1 MRIEVSTI
9 NTFVTIAL
17 VMLAMT
23 FTRSILVMVGGKN
36 LFKKASKKESTAFYP
51 LVNLFTLLDITETS
65 TFLGILFFVPIVNV
79 VVLSILFYR
88 LGSAF
93 NTSMFYKI
101 GLVVLPIIFYP
112 ILAFGDKAYK
122 LNDEEYFKALD
133 NAKGESINLMTQE
146 EIKAEN
152 NAPVEEK
159 PPVDS
164 IFKSD
169 IEMMEEVAPYKAA
182 KVDLLGM
189 EKLKQSTPQEEMFKP
204 IEQVAP
210 PEPVKE
216 EQPEEQQKPQSKFTT
231 ELDKKDEVEFID
243 L

>member
-17 VMLAMT
+17 VMLSMT

-101 GLVVLPIIFYP
+101 GLVVLPIVFYP
-112 ILAFGDKAYK
+112 MLAFGDKAYK

-152 NAPVEEK
+152 NAPIEEK
-159 PPVDS
+159 PHVDS

-189 EKLKQSTPQEEMFKP
+189 EKLKQSTPQEDMFKP
-204 IEQVAP
+204 IEQVSP
-210 PEPVKE
+210 PEQIKE
-216 EQPEEQQKPQSKFTT
+216 EEEEEKKQPSKFTS
-231 ELDKKDEVEFID
+231 ELDKKDDIEYIE

>member
-17 VMLAMT
+17 VMLSMT
-23 FTRSILVMVGGKN
+23 FTRSILVMIGGNK
-36 LFKKASKKESTAFYP
+36 LFKKASKKETTAFYP
-51 LVNLFTLLDITETS
+51 IVNLFTLLDITETS

-88 LGSAF
+88 LGSSF

-101 GLVVLPIIFYP
+101 GLVVLPIVFYP
-112 ILAFGDKAYK
+112 LLAYGDKAYK

-133 NAKGESINLMTQE
+133 NARGESINLMTQE

-152 NAPVEEK
+152 NAPVDAK

-164 IFKSD
+164 IFKSN

-204 IEQVAP
+204 IEQVEP
-210 PEPVKE
+210 PKPVE
-216 EQPEEQQKPQSKFTT
+216 EESEEEKKPQSKFTT
-231 ELDKKDEVEFID
+231 ELDKKEEVEFLD

>member
-1 MRIEVSTI
+1 MRIEVSTV
-9 NTFVTIAL
+9 NTIVTIAL
-17 VMLAMT
+17 IMLTMT
-23 FTRSILVMVGGKN
+23 FTRSILVMIGGKN

-51 LVNLFTLLDITETS
+51 VVNLFTLLDITETS

-79 VVLSILFYR
+79 IVLSILFYR
-88 LGSAF
+88 LGSSF
-93 NTSMFYKI
+93 NTSLSYKI

-112 ILAFGDKAYK
+112 MLAFGDKAYK

-159 PPVDS
+159 PQVDS
-164 IFKSD
+164 IFKSN

-189 EKLKQSTPQEEMFKP
+189 EKLKQSTPQEDMFKP
-204 IEQVAP
+204 IEQAEP
-210 PEPVKE
+210 PKPVGEQSE
-216 EQPEEQQKPQSKFTT
+216 EEKKPKSKFTT

>member
-1 MRIEVSTI
+1 MIQASTS
-9 NTFVTIAL
+9 NTLVTIAL

-23 FTRSILVMVGGKN
+23 FTRSILVMIGGKK

-51 LVNLFTLLDITETS
+51 VINLFTLLDITETS
-65 TFLGILFFVPIVNV
+65 TFLGILFFVPVVNV
-79 VVLSILFYR
+79 IVLSILFYR
-88 LGSAF
+88 LGSSF
-93 NTSMFYKI
+93 NTSVFYKI
-101 GLVVLPIIFYP
+101 GLVILPIIFYP
-112 ILAFGDKAYK
+112 MLAFGDKAYK

-152 NAPVEEK
+152 NAPTEER
-159 PPVDS
+159 PQVDS

-169 IEMMEEVAPYKAA
+169 IQMMEEVAPYKAA

-204 IEQVAP
+204 IEKVEP
-210 PEPVKE
+210 PKPVE
-216 EQPEEQQKPQSKFTT
+216 EQNEEEKKPKSKFTS

>member
-17 VMLAMT
+17 VMLSMT

-93 NTSMFYKI
+93 NTPMFYKI
-101 GLVVLPIIFYP
+101 GLVVLPIVFYP
-112 ILAFGDKAYK
+112 MLAFGDKAYK

-152 NAPVEEK
+152 NAPIEEK
-159 PPVDS
+159 PHVDS

-189 EKLKQSTPQEEMFKP
+189 EKLKQSTPQEDMFKP
-204 IEQVAP
+204 IEQVEP
-210 PEPVKE
+210 PKPVE
-216 EQPEEQQKPQSKFTT
+216 VEPEEQKKPLSKLTT
-231 ELDKKDEVEFID
+231 ELDKKDEVEFIE

>member
-1 MRIEVSTI
+1 MRIEVSTV
-9 NTFVTIAL
+9 NTIVTIAL
-17 VMLAMT
+17 IMLTMT
-23 FTRSILVMVGGKN
+23 FTRSILVMIGGKN

-51 LVNLFTLLDITETS
+51 VVNLFTLLDITETS

-79 VVLSILFYR
+79 IVLSILFYR
-88 LGSAF
+88 LGSSF
-93 NTSMFYKI
+93 NTSLSYKI

-112 ILAFGDKAYK
+112 MLAFGDKAYK

-159 PPVDS
+159 PQVDS
-164 IFKSD
+164 IFKSN

-189 EKLKQSTPQEEMFKP
+189 EKLKQSTPQEDMFKP
-204 IEQVAP
+204 IEQVEP
-210 PEPVKE
+210 PKPVREQSE
-216 EQPEEQQKPQSKFTT
+216 EEKKPKSKFTT

>member
-17 VMLAMT
+17 IMLSMT
-23 FTRSILVMVGGKN
+23 FTRSILVMIGGNK
-36 LFKKASKKESTAFYP
+36 LFKKASKKETTAFYP
-51 LVNLFTLLDITETS
+51 IVNLFTLLDITETS

-88 LGSAF
+88 LGSSF

-101 GLVVLPIIFYP
+101 GLVVLPIVFYP
-112 ILAFGDKAYK
+112 LLAYGDKAYK

-133 NAKGESINLMTQE
+133 NARGESINLMTQE

-152 NAPVEEK
+152 NAPVDAK

-164 IFKSD
+164 IFKSN

-204 IEQVAP
+204 IEQVEP
-210 PEPVKE
+210 PKPVEKE
-216 EQPEEQQKPQSKFTT
+216 TEEEKKPQSKFTT
-231 ELDKKDEVEFID
+231 ELDKKDEVEFLD

>member
-17 VMLAMT
+17 VMLSMT

-101 GLVVLPIIFYP
+101 GLVVLPIVFYP
-112 ILAFGDKAYK
+112 MLAFGDKAYK

-152 NAPVEEK
+152 NAPIEEK
-159 PPVDS
+159 PHVDS

-189 EKLKQSTPQEEMFKP
+189 EKLKQSTPQEDMFKP
-204 IEQVAP
+204 IEQVEP
-210 PEPVKE
+210 PKPVEEEAE
-216 EQPEEQQKPQSKFTT
+216 EQKKPQSKFTT

>member
-17 VMLAMT
+17 VMLSMT

-101 GLVVLPIIFYP
+101 GLVVLPIVFYP
-112 ILAFGDKAYK
+112 MLAFGDKAYK

-146 EIKAEN
+146 EMKAEN
-152 NAPVEEK
+152 NAPIEEK
-159 PPVDS
+159 PHVDS

-189 EKLKQSTPQEEMFKP
+189 EKLKQSTPQEDMFKP
-204 IEQVAP
+204 IEQVEP
-210 PEPVKE
+210 P
-216 EQPEEQQKPQSKFTT
+216 
-231 ELDKKDEVEFID
+231 
-243 L
+243 

>member
-17 VMLAMT
+17 IMLSMT
-23 FTRSILVMVGGKN
+23 FTRSILVMIGGNK
-36 LFKKASKKESTAFYP
+36 LFKKASKKETTAFYP
-51 LVNLFTLLDITETS
+51 IVNLFTLLDITETS

-88 LGSAF
+88 LGSSF

-101 GLVVLPIIFYP
+101 GLVVLPIVFYP
-112 ILAFGDKAYK
+112 LLAYGDKAYK

-133 NAKGESINLMTQE
+133 NARGESINLMTQE

-152 NAPVEEK
+152 NAPVDAK

-164 IFKSD
+164 IFKSN

-204 IEQVAP
+204 IEQVEP
-210 PEPVKE
+210 PKPVE
-216 EQPEEQQKPQSKFTT
+216 ESEEEKKPQSKFTT
-231 ELDKKDEVEFID
+231 ELDKKDEVEFLD

>member
-17 VMLAMT
+17 VMLSMT

-101 GLVVLPIIFYP
+101 GLVVLPIVFYP
-112 ILAFGDKAYK
+112 MLAFGEKAYK

-152 NAPVEEK
+152 NAPIEEK
-159 PPVDS
+159 PHVDS

-189 EKLKQSTPQEEMFKP
+189 EKLKQSTPQEDMFKP
-204 IEQVAP
+204 IEQVEP
-210 PEPVKE
+210 PKPVE
-216 EQPEEQQKPQSKFTT
+216 EEPEEQKKPQSKFTT

>member
-17 VMLAMT
+17 IMLSMT
-23 FTRSILVMVGGKN
+23 FTRSILVMIGGNK
-36 LFKKASKKESTAFYP
+36 LFKKASKKETTAFYP
-51 LVNLFTLLDITETS
+51 IVNLFTLLDITETS

-88 LGSAF
+88 LGSSF

-101 GLVVLPIIFYP
+101 GLVVLPIVFYP
-112 ILAFGDKAYK
+112 LLAYGDKAYK

-133 NAKGESINLMTQE
+133 NARGESINLMTQE

-152 NAPVEEK
+152 NAPVDEK

-164 IFKSD
+164 IFKSN
-169 IEMMEEVAPYKAA
+169 IEMMEKVAPYKAA

-204 IEQVAP
+204 IEQVEP
-210 PEPVKE
+210 PKPVEEESEKE
-216 EQPEEQQKPQSKFTT
+216 KKPQSKFTT
-231 ELDKKDEVEFID
+231 ELDKKDEVEFLD

>member
-1 MRIEVSTI
+1 MRIEVSTV
-9 NTFVTIAL
+9 NTIVTIAL
-17 VMLAMT
+17 IMLTMT
-23 FTRSILVMVGGKN
+23 FTRSILVMIGGKN

-51 LVNLFTLLDITETS
+51 VVNLFTLLDITETS

-79 VVLSILFYR
+79 IVLSILFYR
-88 LGSAF
+88 LGSSF
-93 NTSMFYKI
+93 NTSLSYKI

-112 ILAFGDKAYK
+112 MLAFGDKAYK

-159 PPVDS
+159 PQVDS
-164 IFKSD
+164 IFKSN

-189 EKLKQSTPQEEMFKP
+189 EKLKQSTPQEDMFKP
-204 IEQVAP
+204 IEQVEP
-210 PEPVKE
+210 PKPVGEQSE
-216 EQPEEQQKPQSKFTT
+216 EEKKPKSKFTT

>member
-17 VMLAMT
+17 IMLSMT
-23 FTRSILVMVGGKN
+23 FTRSILVMIGGNK
-36 LFKKASKKESTAFYP
+36 LFKKASKKETTAFYP
-51 LVNLFTLLDITETS
+51 IVNLFTLLDITETS

-88 LGSAF
+88 LGSSF

-101 GLVVLPIIFYP
+101 GLVVLPIVFYP
-112 ILAFGDKAYK
+112 LLAYGDKAYK

-133 NAKGESINLMTQE
+133 NARGESINLMTQE

-152 NAPVEEK
+152 NAPVDAK

-164 IFKSD
+164 IFKSN

-204 IEQVAP
+204 IEQVEP
-210 PEPVKE
+210 PKTVE
-216 EQPEEQQKPQSKFTT
+216 EPEEEKKPQSKFTT
-231 ELDKKDEVEFID
+231 ELDKKDEVEFLD

>member
-17 VMLAMT
+17 IMLSMT
-23 FTRSILVMVGGKN
+23 FTRSILVMIGGNK
-36 LFKKASKKESTAFYP
+36 LFKKASKKETTAFYP
-51 LVNLFTLLDITETS
+51 IVNLFTLLDITETS

-88 LGSAF
+88 LGSSF

-101 GLVVLPIIFYP
+101 GLVVLPIVFYP
-112 ILAFGDKAYK
+112 LLAYGDKAYK

-133 NAKGESINLMTQE
+133 NARGESINLMTQE

-152 NAPVEEK
+152 NAPVDAK

-164 IFKSD
+164 IFKSN

-189 EKLKQSTPQEEMFKP
+189 ERLKQSTPQEEMFKP
-204 IEQVAP
+204 IEQVEP
-210 PEPVKE
+210 PKPVE
-216 EQPEEQQKPQSKFTT
+216 EASEEEKKPQSKFTT
-231 ELDKKDEVEFID
+231 ELDKKDEVEFLD

>member
-1 MRIEVSTI
+1 MHIEVSTI

-17 VMLAMT
+17 IMLAMT
-23 FTRSILVMVGGKN
+23 FTRSLLVMIGGKN

-51 LVNLFTLLDITETS
+51 VINLFTLLDITETS
-65 TFLGILFFVPIVNV
+65 TFLGILFFVPIINV
-79 VVLSILFYR
+79 IVLSILFYR
-88 LGSAF
+88 LGSSF
-93 NTSMFYKI
+93 NTSLFFKI
-101 GLVVLPIIFYP
+101 GLVILPIVFYP

-159 PPVDS
+159 PQVDS

-182 KVDLLGM
+182 KVDILGM
-189 EKLKQSTPQEEMFKP
+189 EKLRQETPQEEMFKP
-204 IEQVAP
+204 IEQVEAP
-210 PEPVKE
+210 APVVETKE
-216 EQPEEQQKPQSKFTT
+216 EETKPQSKFTS

>member
-17 VMLAMT
+17 IMLSMT
-23 FTRSILVMVGGKN
+23 FTRSILVMIGGNK
-36 LFKKASKKESTAFYP
+36 LFKKASKKETTAFYP
-51 LVNLFTLLDITETS
+51 IVNLFTLLDITETS

-88 LGSAF
+88 LGSSF

-101 GLVVLPIIFYP
+101 GLVVLPIVFYP
-112 ILAFGDKAYK
+112 LLAYGDKAYK

-133 NAKGESINLMTQE
+133 NARGESINLMTQE

-152 NAPVEEK
+152 NAPVDAK

-164 IFKSD
+164 IFKSN

-204 IEQVAP
+204 IEQVEP
-210 PEPVKE
+210 PKPVE
-216 EQPEEQQKPQSKFTT
+216 EPEEEKKPQSKFTT
-231 ELDKKDEVEFID
+231 ELDKKDEVEFLD

>member
-1 MRIEVSTI
+1 MRIEVSTV
-9 NTFVTIAL
+9 NTIVTIAL
-17 VMLAMT
+17 IMLTMT
-23 FTRSILVMVGGKN
+23 FTRSILVMIGGKN

-51 LVNLFTLLDITETS
+51 VVNLFTLLDITETS

-79 VVLSILFYR
+79 IVLSILFYR
-88 LGSAF
+88 LGSSF
-93 NTSMFYKI
+93 NTSLSYKI
-101 GLVVLPIIFYP
+101 GLVVLPIVFYP
-112 ILAFGDKAYK
+112 MLAFGDKAYK

-159 PPVDS
+159 PQVDS
-164 IFKSD
+164 IFKSN

-189 EKLKQSTPQEEMFKP
+189 EKLKQSTPQEDMFKP
-204 IEQVAP
+204 IEQVEP
-210 PEPVKE
+210 PKPVGEQSE
-216 EQPEEQQKPQSKFTT
+216 EEKKPKSKFTT

>member
-1 MRIEVSTI
+1 MRIEVSTV
-9 NTFVTIAL
+9 NTIVTIAL
-17 VMLAMT
+17 IMLTMT
-23 FTRSILVMVGGKN
+23 FTRSILVMIGGKN

-51 LVNLFTLLDITETS
+51 VVNLFTLLDITETS

-79 VVLSILFYR
+79 IVLSILFYR
-88 LGSAF
+88 LGSSF
-93 NTSMFYKI
+93 NTSLSYKI

-112 ILAFGDKAYK
+112 MLAFGDKAYK

-159 PPVDS
+159 PQVDS
-164 IFKSD
+164 IFKSN

-189 EKLKQSTPQEEMFKP
+189 EKLKQSTPQEDMFKP
-204 IEQVAP
+204 IEQVKP
-210 PEPVKE
+210 PKPVGEQSE
-216 EQPEEQQKPQSKFTT
+216 EEKKPKSKFTT

>member
-1 MRIEVSTI
+1 MRIEVSTV
-9 NTFVTIAL
+9 NTIVTIAL
-17 VMLAMT
+17 IMLTMT
-23 FTRSILVMVGGKN
+23 FTRSILVMIGGKN

-51 LVNLFTLLDITETS
+51 VVNLFTLLDITETS

-79 VVLSILFYR
+79 IVLSILFYR
-88 LGSAF
+88 LGSSF
-93 NTSMFYKI
+93 NTSLSYKI

-112 ILAFGDKAYK
+112 MLAFGDKAYK
-122 LNDEEYFKALD
+122 LNDEECFKALD

-159 PPVDS
+159 PQVDS
-164 IFKSD
+164 IFKSN

-189 EKLKQSTPQEEMFKP
+189 EKLKQSTPQEDMFKP
-204 IEQVAP
+204 IEQVEP
-210 PEPVKE
+210 PKPVGEQSE
-216 EQPEEQQKPQSKFTT
+216 EEKKPKSKFTT

>member
-1 MRIEVSTI
+1 MRIEVSTV
-9 NTFVTIAL
+9 NTIVTIAL
-17 VMLAMT
+17 IMLTMT
-23 FTRSILVMVGGKN
+23 FTRSILVMIGGKN
-36 LFKKASKKESTAFYP
+36 LFKKASKKELTAFYP
-51 LVNLFTLLDITETS
+51 VVNLFTLLDITETS

-79 VVLSILFYR
+79 IVLSILFYR
-88 LGSAF
+88 LGSSF
-93 NTSMFYKI
+93 NTSLSYKI

-112 ILAFGDKAYK
+112 MLAFGDKAYK

-159 PPVDS
+159 PQVDS
-164 IFKSD
+164 IFKSN

-189 EKLKQSTPQEEMFKP
+189 EKLKQSTPQEDMFKP
-204 IEQVAP
+204 IEQAEP
-210 PEPVKE
+210 PKPVGEQSE
-216 EQPEEQQKPQSKFTT
+216 EEKKPKSKFTT